1 MAPTSVSE
9 TEAKLSTH
17 EAVCAERYEAIN
29 ARLKRIERILMW
41 AAGSII
47 SGGAGVGFMMLQM
60 LLSRGH

>member
-1 MAPTSVSE
+1 MAGPTVAE
-9 TEAKLSTH
+9 TDSRLTTH

-47 SGGAGVGFMMLQM
+47 SGGAAVGFMMLQM
-60 LLSRGH
+60 LLSRVH

>member
-1 MAPTSVSE
+1 MAAPTISE
-9 TEAKLSTH
+9 TEARLTTH

-29 ARLKRIERILMW
+29 ARLKRIEKILMW

-47 SGGAGVGFMMLQM
+47 TGGAGVGFMMLQM